1 MTEEQRILYRVTF
14 QQDSKVY
21 EVYARYISEET
32 IIGFLEI
39 EALVFGDPN
48 SSVVVDPQEE
58 KLRQEFKGVK
68 RSYVPIH
75 LVLRIDEV
83 DDRGTAKIR
92 RSQSDS
98 NVSPFPGAFVQ
109 AGIREDMNE

>member
-1 MTEEQRILYRVTF
+1 MTDEDHILYRVTF
-14 QQDSKVY
+14 QQDGKVY

-32 IIGFLEI
+32 LMGFLEI
-39 EALVFGDPN
+39 EELVFDDTR

-75 LVLRIDEV
+75 LVLRV
-83 DDRGTAKIR
+83 DQVTDKGVSKVRHSESG
-92 RSQSDS
+92 S
-98 NVSPFPGAFVQ
+98 NVSPFPGAFIQ
-109 AGIREDMNE
+109 AGIREDKTE